1 MKTALRLFRH
11 DLGLQLRQGS
21 DLVAPIAFFVLATIF
36 VPLAVGPEPNLL
48 AKLAPG
54 IIWVTA
60 LLATL
65 LALDRLFQRDFED
78 GSLDLLALSP
88 MPLELAVLAKV
99 TAHWATTGLPLII
112 VAPLLGLMMR
122 LDAGSYAALEISLLL
137 GTPTLSLIGAVGAAV
152 TLGARRGGALLAI
165 LVLPLYVPVLIFATS
180 AVGAVAEGLPARPHL
195 LLLASM
201 LVLGIVLAPVVA
213 AAAIRSA
220 LE

>member
-1 MKTALRLFRH
+1 VRAPFRLFRH
-11 DLGLQLRQGS
+11 DLGLQLRQSS

-99 TAHWATTGLPLII
+99 AAHWATTGLPLMI
-112 VAPLLGLMMR
+112 VAPLLGLMLR
-122 LDAGSYAALEISLLL
+122 LDPGSYVALEISLLL

-152 TLGARRGGALLAI
+152 ILGARRGGALLAI

-201 LVLGIVLAPVVA
+201 LVLGIVLAPIVA

>member
-1 MKTALRLFRH
+1 
-11 DLGLQLRQGS
+11 
-21 DLVAPIAFFVLATIF
+21 LVAPIAFFVLATIF

-99 TAHWATTGLPLII
+99 LAHWATTGLPLMI
-112 VAPLLGLMMR
+112 VAPLLGLMMG
-122 LDAGSYAALEISLLL
+122 LDPGSYVALEISLLL
-137 GTPTLSLIGAVGAAV
+137 GTPTLSLIGAIGAAV
-152 TLGARRGGALLAI
+152 ILGARRGGALLAI

-180 AVGAVAEGLPARPHL
+180 AVSAVAEGLPARPHL

-201 LVLGIVLAPVVA
+201 LVLGIVLAPIVA

>member
-1 MKTALRLFRH
+1 MRAPLRLFRH
-11 DLGLQLRQGS
+11 DLGLQFRQSS
-21 DLVAPIAFFVLATIF
+21 DLVAPLAFFVLATIF

-48 AKLAPG
+48 TRLAPG
-54 IIWVTA
+54 IIWVAA

-78 GSLDLLALSP
+78 GSLDLLVLSP

-99 TAHWATTGLPLII
+99 AAHWATTGLPLMI

-122 LDAGSYAALEISLLL
+122 LDPGSYVALEISLLL

-152 TLGARRGGALLAI
+152 ILGARRGGALLAI

-201 LVLGIVLAPVVA
+201 LVLGIVLAPIVA